1 MQQPTCEICGDPT
14 DATICRRETRSL
26 AGYLSEVIKLDLAV
40 EVQTSIAR
48 LAQHGHRGGFSPQ
61 SVEEDLD
68 EDLGDERRR
77 LPLMAHG
84 WAARLERPK
93 RGALVS
99 TALPYLPGKERAAH
113 GAINAITTA
122 ARDICETRGIQV
134 PMPGLMVGPLCRAGW
149 GCKHETCAIIRAR
162 IIDHPA
168 ARAATFLLTQL
179 DWIRWHADAVAYVE
193 ELSAAAAI
201 LRRCVDTP
209 PKMVIVG
216 MCDCSKYLYAYEDQ
230 AVATCK
236 ECGSQWEVAA
246 SRKILE
252 EALVDR
258 LCTAAEAAVLLMKF
272 EMTSN
277 RDRSRKNIVMWAQ
290 RGLITAHGE
299 VHGSP
304 TYRLGDIIDRA
315 SRGVAA

>member
-1 MQQPTCEICGDPT
+1 
-14 DATICRRETRSL
+14 
-26 AGYLSEVIKLDLAV
+26 
-40 EVQTSIAR
+40 
-48 LAQHGHRGGFSPQ
+48 
-61 SVEEDLD
+61 
-68 EDLGDERRR
+68 
-77 LPLMAHG
+77 
-84 WAARLERPK
+84 
-93 RGALVS
+93 
-99 TALPYLPGKERAAH
+99 
-113 GAINAITTA
+113 
-122 ARDICETRGIQV
+122 
-134 PMPGLMVGPLCRAGW
+134 MVGPLCRAGW

-315 SRGVAA
+315 SNSPDHQVYYVKVGNLIKIGTTDNVTRRMHGYPPDAQLLAVEPGGTAVETSRLRQFDHLLAHRKEWFHPGADLLDHIETVRSRSKPGGTHE